1 MKFKVE
7 LEETVY
13 AVNTYIIESDSEEG
27 LRMDLNDGNDEGK
40 IELIETHTESSIIT
54 GIRSIK
60 PLTAADS

>member
-7 LEETVY
+7 LEETIY
-13 AVNTYIIESDSEEG
+13 AVNTYIFESDSEEG

-40 IELIETHTESSIIT
+40 IELIETHTENSIIT
-54 GIRSIK
+54 NVRSIK